1 MLLKTAFRE
10 IKTSLGRY
18 LAILAIIALGV
29 GFFAGLRVTRTA
41 MISTANHYLKDLAM
55 FDDRILSTLGWTEE
69 DVDAF
74 RKLDGV
80 SAAEGARS
88 ADVLCVGEDGSD
100 MVLKA
105 HSLTQQVNRLS
116 LQAGRLPEKADEC
129 VVDAWRYD
137 ESALGSV
144 IRLSDNNSADTMDTF
159 ASREYTVVG
168 VAASPMYVNYERGG
182 TALGNGTVA
191 AFVYLLPEGFAM
203 DYYTEIDVTLTGA
216 DGRIYTAAYDDVV
229 EAMEQPLK
237 DLAAQRAQLRYDS
250 LRSEAQEKLADAQ
263 QQLDDARKQLETGWT
278 EYYDGLAQ
286 YKDGHASYIEGAG
299 QYRDGLAEYDSGRAA
314 YETARKDYENGVS
327 QYNQGQAGYEE
338 GQRQYQAA
346 QAQYQ
351 EALAQYQLL
360 EQQAAALPE
369 DSPELP
375 VLQAKLAAMKEQL
388 DATAAQLSQNQAQL
402 EATAAQ
408 LAQSKAQLD
417 AAGAALD
424 DTERQLT
431 QAREKL
437 EESAR
442 QLAAAKAQLEETG
455 PKLESARQELED
467 GERELSD
474 HEGELDD
481 ARQKLEDLKEP
492 DTYVLGR
499 DTNVGYVCFES
510 DTNIVAGVSRVFPL
524 FFFLLAALVCI
535 TTMTRM
541 VEEQRTQIGVLKAL
555 GYSEGSIMGKY
566 LFYSGSAAGLG
577 CLIGFFGG
585 SILFPYV
592 IWQAYAIMYRMG
604 GICFVFDLR
613 LGLVSLA
620 ASMLCSMGTTYLS
633 CRYELMSV
641 PAQLMRPK
649 APKAGK
655 RILLE
660 RITFVWNRLS
670 FLVKVSIRNVLRYK
684 KRFCMMVIGISG
696 CTALLVTGFGVK
708 DSIANIAGQQFGS
721 VQTYGMSLLMQE
733 NYSQGE
739 WEELEDYLREEGR
752 GYTRASERSMDLDLA
767 DGKTKSVTVV
777 IPEDTARFGDYWDL
791 HTESGEPIPFPK
803 QGEAILTA
811 EFARRQGIKEGDT
824 VSLSDEDGN
833 RLTLR
838 IIGLSENYVYNYLYL
853 TADSWESQNGEAPD
867 CRSVY
872 INTEGVSDE
881 HRLLARLM
889 KLDAVSSVTVNQD
902 TLDRFD
908 SMMSSLDYIVL
919 VIIICAGSLAF
930 IVLYNLTNINITE
943 RIREIATIKVLGF
956 YPMETAAYVFRE
968 NLFLTAIGGSAG
980 LLLGKLLHWFVMEQI
995 NIDMVSFPHTVLPLS
1010 YGYSLLL
1017 TFLFA
1022 FIVNLVMFQK
1032 LDKINMAESLKSI
1045 E

>member
-1 MLLKTAFRE
+1 MGSSMMKTTLRE
-10 IKTSLGRY
+10 IRQSLGRY
-18 LAILAIIALGV
+18 LAIMAIVALGV
-29 GFFAGLRVTRTA
+29 GLFCGLKVTRDVMVKSA
-41 MISTANHYLKDLAM
+41 QQYFEERQLYDISL
-55 FDDRILSTLGWTEE
+55 LSTVGFDT
-69 DVDAF
+69 DVAKQLSRREKVLDAQGAVSTDALL
-74 RKLDGV
+74 LDAQGKESALKVYSLLDQQNLPVLV
-80 SAAEGARS
+80 S
-88 ADVLCVGEDGSD
+88 
-100 MVLKA
+100 
-105 HSLTQQVNRLS
+105 
-116 LQAGRLPEKADEC
+116 GRLPQNAQEC
-129 VVDAWRYD
+129 VVDAQAFGKD
-137 ESALGSV
+137 AVGTMLT
-144 IRLSDNNSADTMDTF
+144 LSENNEEDTEELF
-159 ASREYTVVG
+159 AHKQFHVVG
-168 VAASPMYVNYERGG
+168 TVNSPYYANYERG
-182 TALGNGTVA
+182 TTSLGNGTIRGFMLVLKD
-191 AFVYLLPEGFAM
+191 AFDC
-203 DYYTEIDVTLTGA
+203 DYDTEIFVRLNTEGAAIYSEEYDAQIDEVESWLEDFAQQKADERYQRLKA
-216 DGRIYTAAYDDVV
+216 DGEEELYASR
-229 EAMEQPLK
+229 
-237 DLAAQRAQLRYDS
+237 
-250 LRSEAQEKLADAQ
+250 
-263 QQLDDARKQLETGWT
+263 QQLLSQTQKNQLEL
-278 EYYDGLAQ
+278 E
-286 YKDGHASYIEGAG
+286 AS
-299 QYRDGLAEYDSGRAA
+299 
-314 YETARKDYENGVS
+314 
-327 QYNQGQAGYEE
+327 
-338 GQRQYQAA
+338 RQ
-346 QAQYQ
+346 
-351 EALAQYQLL
+351 
-360 EQQAAALPE
+360 
-369 DSPELP
+369 
-375 VLQAKLAAMKEQL
+375 
-388 DATAAQLSQNQAQL
+388 QLSRA
-402 EATAAQ
+402 EGTIA
-408 LAQSKAQLD
+408 D
-417 AAGAALD
+417 G
-424 DTERQLT
+424 
-431 QAREKL
+431 
-437 EESAR
+437 
-442 QLAAAKAQLEETG
+442 KAQLEIGKSQLISGKAQLQAQRQQILQGLNQARTAKSQTAGNAYLAQANAQAQAQEQQLQASLTQVEDG
-455 PKLESARQELED
+455 LRQVESGLDQLEIAQSELELQ
-467 GERELSD
+467 EQQLQNSQTELEAAQREYDAGLLQYKEGSRQLS
-474 HEGELDD
+474 EGVDEANQQLDEAQDELDE
-481 ARQKLEDLKEP
+481 LEEP
-492 DTYVLGR
+492 DVYLLGR
-499 DTNVGYVCFES
+499 DTNIGYASFDNDS
-510 DTNIVAGVSRVFPL
+510 SIVNGIANVFPI
-524 FFFLLAALVCI
+524 FFFLVAALVCV
-535 TTMTRM
+535 TTMNRM

-767 DGKTKSVTVV
+767 DGKTKPVTVV

-791 HTESGEPIPFPK
+791 YTESGEPIPFPK

>member
-1 MLLKTAFRE
+1 MGSSMMKTTLRE
-10 IKTSLGRY
+10 IRQSLGRY
-18 LAILAIIALGV
+18 LAIMAIVALGV
-29 GFFAGLRVTRTA
+29 GLFCGLKVTRDVMVKSA
-41 MISTANHYLKDLAM
+41 QQYFEERQLYDISL
-55 FDDRILSTLGWTEE
+55 LSTVGFDT
-69 DVDAF
+69 DVAKQLSRREKVLDAQGAVSTDALL
-74 RKLDGV
+74 LDAQGKESALKVYSLLDQQNLPVLV
-80 SAAEGARS
+80 S
-88 ADVLCVGEDGSD
+88 
-100 MVLKA
+100 
-105 HSLTQQVNRLS
+105 
-116 LQAGRLPEKADEC
+116 GRLPQNAQEC
-129 VVDAWRYD
+129 VVDAQAFGKD
-137 ESALGSV
+137 AVGTMLT
-144 IRLSDNNSADTMDTF
+144 LSENNEEDTEELF
-159 ASREYTVVG
+159 AHKQFHVVG
-168 VAASPMYVNYERGG
+168 TVNSPYYANYERG
-182 TALGNGTVA
+182 TTSLGNGTIRGFMLVLKDAFDCDYDAEIFVRLNTEGA
-191 AFVYLLPEGFAM
+191 AIYSEEYDAQIDEVESWLEDFAQQKA
-203 DYYTEIDVTLTGA
+203 DERYQRLKA
-216 DGRIYTAAYDDVV
+216 DGEEELYASR
-229 EAMEQPLK
+229 
-237 DLAAQRAQLRYDS
+237 
-250 LRSEAQEKLADAQ
+250 
-263 QQLDDARKQLETGWT
+263 QQLLSQTQKNQLEL
-278 EYYDGLAQ
+278 E
-286 YKDGHASYIEGAG
+286 AS
-299 QYRDGLAEYDSGRAA
+299 
-314 YETARKDYENGVS
+314 
-327 QYNQGQAGYEE
+327 
-338 GQRQYQAA
+338 RQ
-346 QAQYQ
+346 
-351 EALAQYQLL
+351 
-360 EQQAAALPE
+360 
-369 DSPELP
+369 
-375 VLQAKLAAMKEQL
+375 
-388 DATAAQLSQNQAQL
+388 QLSRA
-402 EATAAQ
+402 EGTIA
-408 LAQSKAQLD
+408 D
-417 AAGAALD
+417 G
-424 DTERQLT
+424 
-431 QAREKL
+431 
-437 EESAR
+437 
-442 QLAAAKAQLEETG
+442 KAQLEIGKSQLISGKAQLQAQRQQILQGLNQARTAKSQTAGNAYLAQANAQAQAQEQQLQASLTQVEDG
-455 PKLESARQELED
+455 LRQVESGLDQLELAQSELELQ
-467 GERELSD
+467 EQQLQNSQTELEAAQREYDAGLLQYKEGSRQLS
-474 HEGELDD
+474 EGVDEANQQLDEAQDELDE
-481 ARQKLEDLKEP
+481 LEEP
-492 DTYVLGR
+492 DVYLLGR
-499 DTNVGYVCFES
+499 DTNIGYASFDNDS
-510 DTNIVAGVSRVFPL
+510 SIVNGIANVFPI
-524 FFFLLAALVCI
+524 FFFLVAALVCV
-535 TTMTRM
+535 TTMNRM

-660 RITFVWNRLS
+660 RLTFVWNRLS

-684 KRFCMMVIGISG
+684 KRFCMMVVGISG

-767 DGKTKSVTVV
+767 DGKTKPVTVV
-777 IPEDTARFGDYWDL
+777 IPEDTTRFGNYWDL

-872 INTEGVSDE
+872 INTEGVADE

-968 NLFLTAIGGSAG
+968 NLFLTAIGGSVG
-980 LLLGKLLHWFVMEQI
+980 LVLGKLLHWFVMEQI
-995 NIDMVSFPHTVLPLS
+995 NIDMVSFPHTVMPLS

>member
-1 MLLKTAFRE
+1 MSQTQKNQLELEASRQQLLSQTQKNQLELEASRQQ
-10 IKTSLGRY
+10 
-18 LAILAIIALGV
+18 
-29 GFFAGLRVTRTA
+29 
-41 MISTANHYLKDLAM
+41 
-55 FDDRILSTLGWTEE
+55 LS
-69 DVDAF
+69 
-74 RKLDGV
+74 R
-80 SAAEGARS
+80 AEG
-88 ADVLCVGEDGSD
+88 
-100 MVLKA
+100 
-105 HSLTQQVNRLS
+105 T
-116 LQAGRLPEKADEC
+116 
-129 VVDAWRYD
+129 
-137 ESALGSV
+137 
-144 IRLSDNNSADTMDTF
+144 I
-159 ASREYTVVG
+159 
-168 VAASPMYVNYERGG
+168 
-182 TALGNGTVA
+182 
-191 AFVYLLPEGFAM
+191 
-203 DYYTEIDVTLTGA
+203 A
-216 DGRIYTAAYDDVV
+216 DG
-229 EAMEQPLK
+229 
-237 DLAAQRAQLRYDS
+237 
-250 LRSEAQEKLADAQ
+250 
-263 QQLDDARKQLETGWT
+263 
-278 EYYDGLAQ
+278 
-286 YKDGHASYIEGAG
+286 
-299 QYRDGLAEYDSGRAA
+299 
-314 YETARKDYENGVS
+314 
-327 QYNQGQAGYEE
+327 
-338 GQRQYQAA
+338 
-346 QAQYQ
+346 
-351 EALAQYQLL
+351 
-360 EQQAAALPE
+360 
-369 DSPELP
+369 
-375 VLQAKLAAMKEQL
+375 
-388 DATAAQLSQNQAQL
+388 
-402 EATAAQ
+402 
-408 LAQSKAQLD
+408 
-417 AAGAALD
+417 
-424 DTERQLT
+424 
-431 QAREKL
+431 
-437 EESAR
+437 
-442 QLAAAKAQLEETG
+442 KAQLEIGKSQLISGKAQLQAQRQQLLQQQAQLQAQRQQILQGLNQARTAKSQTAGNAYLAQANAQAQAQEQQLQASLTQVEDG
-455 PKLESARQELED
+455 LRQVESGLDQLELAQSELELQ
-467 GERELSD
+467 EQQLQNSQTELEAAQREYDAGLLQYKEGSRQLS
-474 HEGELDD
+474 EGVDEANQQLDEAQDELDE
-481 ARQKLEDLKEP
+481 LEEP
-492 DTYVLGR
+492 DVYLLGR
-499 DTNVGYVCFES
+499 DTNIGYASFDNDS
-510 DTNIVAGVSRVFPL
+510 SIVNGIANVFPI
-524 FFFLLAALVCI
+524 FFFLVAALVCV
-535 TTMTRM
+535 TTMNRM

-592 IWQAYAIMYRMG
+592 IWQAYAIMYRVG

-660 RITFVWNRLS
+660 RLTFVWNRLS

-684 KRFCMMVIGISG
+684 KRFCMMVVGISG

-767 DGKTKSVTVV
+767 DGKTKPVTVV
-777 IPEDTARFGDYWDL
+777 IPEDTTRFGNYWDL

-803 QGEAILTA
+803 QGEAILTV

-872 INTEGVSDE
+872 INTEGVADE

-968 NLFLTAIGGSAG
+968 NLFLTAIGGSVG
-980 LLLGKLLHWFVMEQI
+980 LVLGKLLHWFVMEQI
-995 NIDMVSFPHTVLPLS
+995 NIDMVSFPHTVMPLS

>member
-1 MLLKTAFRE
+1 MGSSMMKTTLRE
-10 IKTSLGRY
+10 IRQSLGRY
-18 LAILAIIALGV
+18 LAIMAIVALGV
-29 GFFAGLRVTRTA
+29 GLFCGLKVTRDVMVKSA
-41 MISTANHYLKDLAM
+41 QQYFEERQLYDISL
-55 FDDRILSTLGWTEE
+55 LSTVGFDT
-69 DVDAF
+69 DAA
-74 RKLDGV
+74 RQLSRREKVLDAQGAV
-80 SAAEGARS
+80 STDALLLDAQGKES
-88 ADVLCVGEDGSD
+88 ALKVYSLLDQQNLPVLVS
-100 MVLKA
+100 
-105 HSLTQQVNRLS
+105 
-116 LQAGRLPEKADEC
+116 GRLPQNAQEC
-129 VVDAWRYD
+129 VVDAQAFGKD
-137 ESALGSV
+137 AVGTMLT
-144 IRLSDNNSADTMDTF
+144 LSENNEEDTEELF
-159 ASREYTVVG
+159 AHKQFHVVG
-168 VAASPMYVNYERGG
+168 TVNSPYYANYERG
-182 TALGNGTVA
+182 TTSLGNGTIRGFMLVLKD
-191 AFVYLLPEGFAM
+191 AFDC
-203 DYYTEIDVTLTGA
+203 DYDTEIFVRLNTEGAAIYSEEYDAQIDEVESWLEDFAQQKADERYQRLKA
-216 DGRIYTAAYDDVV
+216 DGEELYASR
-229 EAMEQPLK
+229 
-237 DLAAQRAQLRYDS
+237 
-250 LRSEAQEKLADAQ
+250 
-263 QQLDDARKQLETGWT
+263 QQLLSQTQKNQLEL
-278 EYYDGLAQ
+278 E
-286 YKDGHASYIEGAG
+286 AS
-299 QYRDGLAEYDSGRAA
+299 
-314 YETARKDYENGVS
+314 
-327 QYNQGQAGYEE
+327 
-338 GQRQYQAA
+338 RQ
-346 QAQYQ
+346 
-351 EALAQYQLL
+351 
-360 EQQAAALPE
+360 
-369 DSPELP
+369 
-375 VLQAKLAAMKEQL
+375 
-388 DATAAQLSQNQAQL
+388 QLSRAEGTIADGKAQL
-402 EATAAQ
+402 EAGRSQ
-408 LAQSKAQLD
+408 LISGKAQLQ
-417 AAGAALD
+417 AQQQQLLQQQAQLQAQR
-424 DTERQLT
+424 RQLLQGLN
-431 QAREKL
+431 QARTAKSQTAGNAYLAQANAQAQAQEQQLQASLTQVEDGLRQVESGLDQLEIAQSELELQEQQLQNSQTELEAAQREYDAGLLQYKEGSRRLSEGVDEANQQLDEAQDELDEL
-437 EESAR
+437 EE
-442 QLAAAKAQLEETG
+442 
-455 PKLESARQELED
+455 
-467 GERELSD
+467 
-474 HEGELDD
+474 
-481 ARQKLEDLKEP
+481 P
-492 DTYVLGR
+492 DVYLLGR
-499 DTNVGYVCFES
+499 DTNIGYASFDNDS
-510 DTNIVAGVSRVFPL
+510 SIVNGIANVFPI
-524 FFFLLAALVCI
+524 FFFLVAALVCV
-535 TTMTRM
+535 TTMNRM

-620 ASMLCSMGTTYLS
+620 ASMLCSMGPTYLS

-767 DGKTKSVTVV
+767 DGKTKPVTVV
-777 IPEDTARFGDYWDL
+777 IPEDTTRFGNYWDL

-853 TADSWESQNGEAPD
+853 TADSWKSQNGEAPD

-872 INTEGVSDE
+872 INTEGVADE

-968 NLFLTAIGGSAG
+968 NLFLTAIGGSVG
-980 LLLGKLLHWFVMEQI
+980 LLMGKLLHWFVMEQI

>member
-1 MLLKTAFRE
+1 MGSSMMKTTLRE
-10 IKTSLGRY
+10 IRQSLGRY
-18 LAILAIIALGV
+18 LAIMAIVALGV
-29 GFFAGLRVTRTA
+29 GLFCGLKVTRDVMVKSA
-41 MISTANHYLKDLAM
+41 QQYFEERQLYDISL
-55 FDDRILSTLGWTEE
+55 LSTVGFDT
-69 DVDAF
+69 DVAKQLSRREKVLDAQGAVSTDALL
-74 RKLDGV
+74 LDAQGNESALKVYSLLDQQNLPVLV
-80 SAAEGARS
+80 S
-88 ADVLCVGEDGSD
+88 
-100 MVLKA
+100 
-105 HSLTQQVNRLS
+105 
-116 LQAGRLPEKADEC
+116 GRMPQNVQEC
-129 VVDAWRYD
+129 VVDAQAFGKD
-137 ESALGSV
+137 AVGTMLT
-144 IRLSDNNSADTMDTF
+144 LSENNEEDTEELF
-159 ASREYTVVG
+159 AHKQFHVVG
-168 VAASPMYVNYERGG
+168 TVNSPYYANYERG
-182 TALGNGTVA
+182 TTSLGNGTIRGFMLVPKD
-191 AFVYLLPEGFAM
+191 AFDC
-203 DYYTEIDVTLTGA
+203 DYDTEIFVRLNTGGAAIYSEEYDAQIDEVESWLEDFAQQKADERYQRLKA
-216 DGRIYTAAYDDVV
+216 DGEEELYASR
-229 EAMEQPLK
+229 
-237 DLAAQRAQLRYDS
+237 
-250 LRSEAQEKLADAQ
+250 
-263 QQLDDARKQLETGWT
+263 QQLLSQTQKNQLEL
-278 EYYDGLAQ
+278 E
-286 YKDGHASYIEGAG
+286 AS
-299 QYRDGLAEYDSGRAA
+299 
-314 YETARKDYENGVS
+314 
-327 QYNQGQAGYEE
+327 
-338 GQRQYQAA
+338 RQ
-346 QAQYQ
+346 
-351 EALAQYQLL
+351 
-360 EQQAAALPE
+360 
-369 DSPELP
+369 
-375 VLQAKLAAMKEQL
+375 
-388 DATAAQLSQNQAQL
+388 QLSRA
-402 EATAAQ
+402 EGTIA
-408 LAQSKAQLD
+408 D
-417 AAGAALD
+417 G
-424 DTERQLT
+424 
-431 QAREKL
+431 
-437 EESAR
+437 
-442 QLAAAKAQLEETG
+442 KAQLEIG
-455 PKLESARQELED
+455 KSQLISGKAQLQAQRQQLLQQQAQLQAQRQQILQGLNQARTAKSQTAGNAYLAQANAQAQAQEQQLQNSQTELEAAQ
-467 GERELSD
+467 REYDAGLLQYKEGSRQLS
-474 HEGELDD
+474 EGVDEANQQLDEAQDELDE
-481 ARQKLEDLKEP
+481 LEEP
-492 DTYVLGR
+492 DVYLLGR
-499 DTNVGYVCFES
+499 DTNIGYASFDNDS
-510 DTNIVAGVSRVFPL
+510 SIVNGIANVFPI
-524 FFFLLAALVCI
+524 FFFLVAALVCV
-535 TTMTRM
+535 TTMNRM

-767 DGKTKSVTVV
+767 DGKTKPVTVV
-777 IPEDTARFGDYWDL
+777 IPEDTTRFGNYWDL

-853 TADSWESQNGEAPD
+853 TADSWKSQNGEAPD

-872 INTEGVSDE
+872 INTEGVADE

-968 NLFLTAIGGSAG
+968 NLFLTAIGGSVG
-980 LLLGKLLHWFVMEQI
+980 LLMGKLLHWFVMEQI

>member
-1 MLLKTAFRE
+1 MGSSMMKTTLRE
-10 IKTSLGRY
+10 IRQSLGRY
-18 LAILAIIALGV
+18 LAIMAIVALGV
-29 GFFAGLRVTRTA
+29 GLFCGLKVTRDVMVKSA
-41 MISTANHYLKDLAM
+41 QQYFEERQLYDISL
-55 FDDRILSTLGWTEE
+55 LSTVGFDT
-69 DVDAF
+69 DVAKQLSRREKVLDAQGAVSTDALL
-74 RKLDGV
+74 LDAQGKESALKVYSLLDQQNLPVLV
-80 SAAEGARS
+80 S
-88 ADVLCVGEDGSD
+88 
-100 MVLKA
+100 
-105 HSLTQQVNRLS
+105 
-116 LQAGRLPEKADEC
+116 GRLPQNAQEC
-129 VVDAWRYD
+129 VVDAQAFGKD
-137 ESALGSV
+137 AVGTMLT
-144 IRLSDNNSADTMDTF
+144 LSENNEEDTEELF
-159 ASREYTVVG
+159 AHKQFHVVG
-168 VAASPMYVNYERGG
+168 TVNSPYYANYERG
-182 TALGNGTVA
+182 TTSLGNGTIRGFMLVLKD
-191 AFVYLLPEGFAM
+191 AFDC
-203 DYYTEIDVTLTGA
+203 DYDTEIFVRLNTEGAAIYSEEYDAQIDEVESWLEDFAQQKADERYQRLKA
-216 DGRIYTAAYDDVV
+216 DGEEELYTS
-229 EAMEQPLK
+229 
-237 DLAAQRAQLRYDS
+237 R
-250 LRSEAQEKLADAQ
+250 
-263 QQLDDARKQLETGWT
+263 QQLLSQTQKNQLEL
-278 EYYDGLAQ
+278 E
-286 YKDGHASYIEGAG
+286 AS
-299 QYRDGLAEYDSGRAA
+299 
-314 YETARKDYENGVS
+314 
-327 QYNQGQAGYEE
+327 
-338 GQRQYQAA
+338 RQ
-346 QAQYQ
+346 
-351 EALAQYQLL
+351 
-360 EQQAAALPE
+360 
-369 DSPELP
+369 
-375 VLQAKLAAMKEQL
+375 
-388 DATAAQLSQNQAQL
+388 QLSRA
-402 EATAAQ
+402 EGTIA
-408 LAQSKAQLD
+408 D
-417 AAGAALD
+417 G
-424 DTERQLT
+424 
-431 QAREKL
+431 
-437 EESAR
+437 
-442 QLAAAKAQLEETG
+442 KAQLEIGKSQLISGKAQLQAQRQQLLQQQAQLQAQRQQILQGLNQARTAKSQTAGNAYLAHAQAQAQEQQLQASLTQVEDG
-455 PKLESARQELED
+455 LRQVESGLDQLELAQSELELQ
-467 GERELSD
+467 EQQLQNSQTELEAAQREYDAGLLQYKEGSRQLS
-474 HEGELDD
+474 EGVDEANQQLDEAQDELDE
-481 ARQKLEDLKEP
+481 LEEP
-492 DTYVLGR
+492 DVYLLGR
-499 DTNVGYVCFES
+499 DTNIGYASFDNDS
-510 DTNIVAGVSRVFPL
+510 SIVNGIANVFPI
-524 FFFLLAALVCI
+524 FFFLVAALVCV
-535 TTMTRM
+535 TTMNRM

-708 DSIANIAGQQFGS
+708 DSITNIAGQQFGS

-739 WEELEDYLREEGR
+739 WEELEDYLREESR

-767 DGKTKSVTVV
+767 DGKTKPVTVV

>member
-1 MLLKTAFRE
+1 MGSSMMKTTLRE
-10 IKTSLGRY
+10 IRQSLGRY
-18 LAILAIIALGV
+18 LAIMAIVALGV
-29 GFFAGLRVTRTA
+29 GLFCGLKVTRDVMVKSA
-41 MISTANHYLKDLAM
+41 QQYFEERQLYDISL
-55 FDDRILSTLGWTEE
+55 LSTVGFDT
-69 DVDAF
+69 DVAKQLSRREKVLDAQGAVSTDALL
-74 RKLDGV
+74 LDAQGKESALKVYSLLDQQNLPVLV
-80 SAAEGARS
+80 S
-88 ADVLCVGEDGSD
+88 
-100 MVLKA
+100 
-105 HSLTQQVNRLS
+105 
-116 LQAGRLPEKADEC
+116 GRLPQNAQEC
-129 VVDAWRYD
+129 VVDAQAFGKD
-137 ESALGSV
+137 AVGTMLT
-144 IRLSDNNSADTMDTF
+144 LSENNEEDTEELF
-159 ASREYTVVG
+159 AHKQFHVVG
-168 VAASPMYVNYERGG
+168 TVNSPYYANYERG
-182 TALGNGTVA
+182 TTSLGNGTIRGFMLVLKD
-191 AFVYLLPEGFAM
+191 AFDC
-203 DYYTEIDVTLTGA
+203 DYDTEIFVRLNTEGAAIYSEEYDAQIDEVESWLEDFAQQKADERYQRLKA
-216 DGRIYTAAYDDVV
+216 DGEEELYASR
-229 EAMEQPLK
+229 
-237 DLAAQRAQLRYDS
+237 
-250 LRSEAQEKLADAQ
+250 
-263 QQLDDARKQLETGWT
+263 QQLLSQTQKNQLEL
-278 EYYDGLAQ
+278 E
-286 YKDGHASYIEGAG
+286 AS
-299 QYRDGLAEYDSGRAA
+299 
-314 YETARKDYENGVS
+314 
-327 QYNQGQAGYEE
+327 
-338 GQRQYQAA
+338 RQ
-346 QAQYQ
+346 
-351 EALAQYQLL
+351 
-360 EQQAAALPE
+360 
-369 DSPELP
+369 
-375 VLQAKLAAMKEQL
+375 
-388 DATAAQLSQNQAQL
+388 QLSRA
-402 EATAAQ
+402 EGTIA
-408 LAQSKAQLD
+408 D
-417 AAGAALD
+417 G
-424 DTERQLT
+424 
-431 QAREKL
+431 
-437 EESAR
+437 
-442 QLAAAKAQLEETG
+442 KAQLEIGKSQLISGKAQLQAQRQQILQGLNQARTAKSQTAGNAYLAQANAQAQAQEQQLQASLTQVEDG
-455 PKLESARQELED
+455 LRQVESGLDQLELAQSELELQ
-467 GERELSD
+467 EQQLQNSQTELEAAQREYDAGLLQYKEGSRQLS
-474 HEGELDD
+474 EGVDEANQQLDEAQDELDE
-481 ARQKLEDLKEP
+481 LEEP
-492 DTYVLGR
+492 DVYLLGR
-499 DTNVGYVCFES
+499 DTNIGYASFDNDS
-510 DTNIVAGVSRVFPL
+510 SIVNGIANVFPI
-524 FFFLLAALVCI
+524 FFFLVAALVCV
-535 TTMTRM
+535 TTMNRM

>member
-1 MLLKTAFRE
+1 MGSSMMKTTLRE
-10 IKTSLGRY
+10 IRQSLGRY
-18 LAILAIIALGV
+18 LAIMAIVALGV
-29 GFFAGLRVTRTA
+29 GLFCGLKVTRDVMVKSA
-41 MISTANHYLKDLAM
+41 QQYFEERQLYDISL
-55 FDDRILSTLGWTEE
+55 LSTVGFDT
-69 DVDAF
+69 DVAKQLSRREKVLDAQGAVSTDALL
-74 RKLDGV
+74 LDAQGKESALKVYSLLDQQNLPVLV
-80 SAAEGARS
+80 S
-88 ADVLCVGEDGSD
+88 
-100 MVLKA
+100 
-105 HSLTQQVNRLS
+105 
-116 LQAGRLPEKADEC
+116 GRLPQNAQEC
-129 VVDAWRYD
+129 VVDAQAFGKD
-137 ESALGSV
+137 AVGTMLT
-144 IRLSDNNSADTMDTF
+144 LSENNEEDTEELF
-159 ASREYTVVG
+159 AHKQFHVVG
-168 VAASPMYVNYERGG
+168 TVNSPYYANYERG
-182 TALGNGTVA
+182 TTSLGNGTIRGFMLVLKD
-191 AFVYLLPEGFAM
+191 AFDC
-203 DYYTEIDVTLTGA
+203 DYDTEIFVRLNTEGAAIYSEEYDAQIDEVESWLEDFAQQKADERYQRLKA
-216 DGRIYTAAYDDVV
+216 DGEEELYTS
-229 EAMEQPLK
+229 
-237 DLAAQRAQLRYDS
+237 R
-250 LRSEAQEKLADAQ
+250 
-263 QQLDDARKQLETGWT
+263 QQLLSQTQKNQLEL
-278 EYYDGLAQ
+278 E
-286 YKDGHASYIEGAG
+286 AS
-299 QYRDGLAEYDSGRAA
+299 
-314 YETARKDYENGVS
+314 
-327 QYNQGQAGYEE
+327 
-338 GQRQYQAA
+338 RQ
-346 QAQYQ
+346 
-351 EALAQYQLL
+351 
-360 EQQAAALPE
+360 
-369 DSPELP
+369 
-375 VLQAKLAAMKEQL
+375 
-388 DATAAQLSQNQAQL
+388 QLSRA
-402 EATAAQ
+402 EGTIA
-408 LAQSKAQLD
+408 D
-417 AAGAALD
+417 G
-424 DTERQLT
+424 
-431 QAREKL
+431 
-437 EESAR
+437 
-442 QLAAAKAQLEETG
+442 KAQLEIGKSQLISGKAQLQAQRQQILQGLNQARTAKSQTAGNAYLAQANAQAQAQEQQLQASLTQVEDG
-455 PKLESARQELED
+455 LRQVESGLDQLELAQSELELQ
-467 GERELSD
+467 EQQLQNSQTELEAAQREYDAGLLQYKEGSRRLS
-474 HEGELDD
+474 EGVDEANQQLDEAQDELDE
-481 ARQKLEDLKEP
+481 LEEP
-492 DTYVLGR
+492 DVYLLGR
-499 DTNVGYVCFES
+499 DTNIGYASFDNDS
-510 DTNIVAGVSRVFPL
+510 SIVNGIANVFPI
-524 FFFLLAALVCI
+524 FFFLVAALVCV
-535 TTMTRM
+535 TTMNRM

-767 DGKTKSVTVV
+767 DGKTKPVTVV

>member
-1 MLLKTAFRE
+1 MGSSMMKTTLRE
-10 IKTSLGRY
+10 IRQSLGRY
-18 LAILAIIALGV
+18 LAIMAIVALGV
-29 GFFAGLRVTRTA
+29 GLFCGLKVTRDVMVKSA
-41 MISTANHYLKDLAM
+41 QQYFEERQLYDISL
-55 FDDRILSTLGWTEE
+55 LSTVGFDT
-69 DVDAF
+69 DVAKQLSRREKVLDAQGAVSTDALL
-74 RKLDGV
+74 LDAQGKESALKVYSLLDQQNLPVLV
-80 SAAEGARS
+80 S
-88 ADVLCVGEDGSD
+88 
-100 MVLKA
+100 
-105 HSLTQQVNRLS
+105 
-116 LQAGRLPEKADEC
+116 GRLPQNAQEC
-129 VVDAWRYD
+129 VVDAQAFGKD
-137 ESALGSV
+137 AVGTMLT
-144 IRLSDNNSADTMDTF
+144 LSENNEEDTEELF
-159 ASREYTVVG
+159 AHKQFHVVG
-168 VAASPMYVNYERGG
+168 TVNSPYYANYERG
-182 TALGNGTVA
+182 TTSLGNGTIRGFMLVLKD
-191 AFVYLLPEGFAM
+191 AFDC
-203 DYYTEIDVTLTGA
+203 DYDTEIFVRLNTEGAAIYSEEYDAQIDEVESWLEDFAQQKADERYQRLKA
-216 DGRIYTAAYDDVV
+216 DGEEELYASR
-229 EAMEQPLK
+229 
-237 DLAAQRAQLRYDS
+237 
-250 LRSEAQEKLADAQ
+250 
-263 QQLDDARKQLETGWT
+263 QQLLSQTQKNQLEL
-278 EYYDGLAQ
+278 E
-286 YKDGHASYIEGAG
+286 AS
-299 QYRDGLAEYDSGRAA
+299 
-314 YETARKDYENGVS
+314 
-327 QYNQGQAGYEE
+327 
-338 GQRQYQAA
+338 RQ
-346 QAQYQ
+346 
-351 EALAQYQLL
+351 
-360 EQQAAALPE
+360 
-369 DSPELP
+369 
-375 VLQAKLAAMKEQL
+375 
-388 DATAAQLSQNQAQL
+388 QLSRA
-402 EATAAQ
+402 EGTIA
-408 LAQSKAQLD
+408 D
-417 AAGAALD
+417 G
-424 DTERQLT
+424 
-431 QAREKL
+431 
-437 EESAR
+437 
-442 QLAAAKAQLEETG
+442 KAQLEIGKSQLISGKAQLQAQRQQLLQQQAQLQAQRQQILQGLNQARTAKSQTAGNAYLAQANAQAQAQEQQLQASLTQVEDG
-455 PKLESARQELED
+455 LRQVESGLDQLELAQSELELQ
-467 GERELSD
+467 EQQLQNSQTELEAAQREYDAGMWQYQEGSRQLS
-474 HEGELDD
+474 EGVDEANQQLDEAQDELDE
-481 ARQKLEDLKEP
+481 LEEP
-492 DTYVLGR
+492 DVYLLGR
-499 DTNVGYVCFES
+499 DTNIGYASFDNDS
-510 DTNIVAGVSRVFPL
+510 SIVNGIANVFPI
-524 FFFLLAALVCI
+524 FFFLVAALV
-535 TTMTRM
+535 TTMNRM

-660 RITFVWNRLS
+660 RITFVWNCLS

-684 KRFCMMVIGISG
+684 KRFCMMVVGISG

-739 WEELEDYLREEGR
+739 WEELADYLREEGR

-767 DGKTKSVTVV
+767 DGKTKPVTVV

-980 LLLGKLLHWFVMEQI
+980 LVLGKLLHWFVMEQI

>member
-1 MLLKTAFRE
+1 MGSSMMKTTLRE
-10 IKTSLGRY
+10 IRQSLGRY
-18 LAILAIIALGV
+18 LAIMAIVALGV
-29 GFFAGLRVTRTA
+29 GLFCGLKVTRDVMVKSA
-41 MISTANHYLKDLAM
+41 QQYFEERQLYDISL
-55 FDDRILSTLGWTEE
+55 LSTVGFDT
-69 DVDAF
+69 DVAKQLSRREKVLDAQGAVSTDALL
-74 RKLDGV
+74 LDAQGKESALKVYSLLDQQNLPVLV
-80 SAAEGARS
+80 S
-88 ADVLCVGEDGSD
+88 
-100 MVLKA
+100 
-105 HSLTQQVNRLS
+105 
-116 LQAGRLPEKADEC
+116 GRMPQNAQEC
-129 VVDAWRYD
+129 VVDAQAFGKD
-137 ESALGSV
+137 AVGTMLT
-144 IRLSDNNSADTMDTF
+144 LSENNEEDTEELF
-159 ASREYTVVG
+159 AHKQFHVVG
-168 VAASPMYVNYERGG
+168 TVNSPYYANYERG
-182 TALGNGTVA
+182 TTSLGNGTIRGFMLVLKD
-191 AFVYLLPEGFAM
+191 AFDC
-203 DYYTEIDVTLTGA
+203 DYDTEIFVRLNTEGAAIYSEEYDAQIDEVESWLEDFAQQKA
-216 DGRIYTAAYDDVV
+216 DGEEELYASRQQILSQTQKNQLEL
-229 EAMEQPLK
+229 EAS
-237 DLAAQRAQLRYDS
+237 R
-250 LRSEAQEKLADAQ
+250 
-263 QQLDDARKQLETGWT
+263 QQLSRAEGTIA
-278 EYYDGLAQ
+278 DG
-286 YKDGHASYIEGAG
+286 
-299 QYRDGLAEYDSGRAA
+299 
-314 YETARKDYENGVS
+314 
-327 QYNQGQAGYEE
+327 
-338 GQRQYQAA
+338 
-346 QAQYQ
+346 
-351 EALAQYQLL
+351 
-360 EQQAAALPE
+360 
-369 DSPELP
+369 
-375 VLQAKLAAMKEQL
+375 
-388 DATAAQLSQNQAQL
+388 
-402 EATAAQ
+402 
-408 LAQSKAQLD
+408 
-417 AAGAALD
+417 
-424 DTERQLT
+424 
-431 QAREKL
+431 
-437 EESAR
+437 
-442 QLAAAKAQLEETG
+442 KAQLEIGKSQLISGKAQLQAQRQQLLQQQAQLQAQRQQILQGLNQARTAKSQTAGNAYLAQANAQAQAQEQQLQASLTQVEDG
-455 PKLESARQELED
+455 LRQVESGLDQLEIAQSELELQ
-467 GERELSD
+467 EQQLQNSQTELEAAQREYDAGLLQYKEGSCQLS
-474 HEGELDD
+474 EGVDEANQQLDEAQDELDE
-481 ARQKLEDLKEP
+481 LEEP
-492 DTYVLGR
+492 DVYLLGR
-499 DTNVGYVCFES
+499 DTNIGYASFDNDS
-510 DTNIVAGVSRVFPL
+510 SIVNGIANVFPI
-524 FFFLLAALVCI
+524 FFFLVAALVCV
-535 TTMTRM
+535 TTMNRM

-872 INTEGVSDE
+872 INTEGVADE

>member
-1 MLLKTAFRE
+1 MGSSMMKTTLRE
-10 IKTSLGRY
+10 IRQSLGRY
-18 LAILAIIALGV
+18 LAIMAIVALGV
-29 GFFAGLRVTRTA
+29 GLFCGLKVTRDVMVKSA
-41 MISTANHYLKDLAM
+41 QQYFEERQLYDISL
-55 FDDRILSTLGWTEE
+55 LSTVGFDT
-69 DVDAF
+69 DVAKQLSRREKVLDAQGAVSTDALL
-74 RKLDGV
+74 LDAQGKESALKVYSLLDQQNLPVLV
-80 SAAEGARS
+80 S
-88 ADVLCVGEDGSD
+88 
-100 MVLKA
+100 
-105 HSLTQQVNRLS
+105 
-116 LQAGRLPEKADEC
+116 GRLPQNAQEC
-129 VVDAWRYD
+129 VVDAQAFGKD
-137 ESALGSV
+137 AVGTMLT
-144 IRLSDNNSADTMDTF
+144 LSENNEEDTEELF
-159 ASREYTVVG
+159 AHKQFHVVG
-168 VAASPMYVNYERGG
+168 TVNSPYYANYERG
-182 TALGNGTVA
+182 TTSLGNGTIRGFMLVLKD
-191 AFVYLLPEGFAM
+191 AFDC
-203 DYYTEIDVTLTGA
+203 DYDTEIFVRLNTEGAAIYSEEYDAQIDEVESWLEDFAQQKADERYQRLKA
-216 DGRIYTAAYDDVV
+216 DGEEELYASR
-229 EAMEQPLK
+229 
-237 DLAAQRAQLRYDS
+237 
-250 LRSEAQEKLADAQ
+250 
-263 QQLDDARKQLETGWT
+263 QQLLSQTQKNQLEL
-278 EYYDGLAQ
+278 E
-286 YKDGHASYIEGAG
+286 AS
-299 QYRDGLAEYDSGRAA
+299 
-314 YETARKDYENGVS
+314 
-327 QYNQGQAGYEE
+327 
-338 GQRQYQAA
+338 RQ
-346 QAQYQ
+346 
-351 EALAQYQLL
+351 
-360 EQQAAALPE
+360 
-369 DSPELP
+369 
-375 VLQAKLAAMKEQL
+375 
-388 DATAAQLSQNQAQL
+388 QLSRA
-402 EATAAQ
+402 EGTIA
-408 LAQSKAQLD
+408 D
-417 AAGAALD
+417 G
-424 DTERQLT
+424 
-431 QAREKL
+431 
-437 EESAR
+437 
-442 QLAAAKAQLEETG
+442 KAQLEIGKSQLISGKAQLQAQRQQILQGLNQARTAKSQTAGNAYLAQANAQAQAQEQQLQASLTQVEDG
-455 PKLESARQELED
+455 LRQVESGLDQLELAQSELELQ
-467 GERELSD
+467 EQQLQNSQTELEAAQREYDAGLLQYKEGSRQLS
-474 HEGELDD
+474 EGVDEANQQLDEAQDELDE
-481 ARQKLEDLKEP
+481 LEEP
-492 DTYVLGR
+492 DVYLLGR
-499 DTNVGYVCFES
+499 DTNIGYASFDNDS
-510 DTNIVAGVSRVFPL
+510 SIVNGIANVFPI
-524 FFFLLAALVCI
+524 FFFLVAALVCV
-535 TTMTRM
+535 TTMNRM

-660 RITFVWNRLS
+660 RLTFVWNRLS

-684 KRFCMMVIGISG
+684 KRFCMMVVGISG

-767 DGKTKSVTVV
+767 DGKTKPVTVV
-777 IPEDTARFGDYWDL
+777 IPEDTTRFGNYWDL

-872 INTEGVSDE
+872 INTEGVADE

-968 NLFLTAIGGSAG
+968 NLFLTAIGGSVG
-980 LLLGKLLHWFVMEQI
+980 LVLGKLLHWFVMEQI
-995 NIDMVSFPHTVLPLS
+995 NIDMVSFPHTVMPLS

-1022 FIVNLVMFQK
+1022 FIVNLVIFQK

>member
-1 MLLKTAFRE
+1 MGSSMMKTTLRE
-10 IKTSLGRY
+10 IRQSLGRY
-18 LAILAIIALGV
+18 LAIMAIVALGV
-29 GFFAGLRVTRTA
+29 GLFCGLKVTRDVMVKSA
-41 MISTANHYLKDLAM
+41 QQYFEERQLYDISL
-55 FDDRILSTLGWTEE
+55 LSTVGFDT
-69 DVDAF
+69 DVAKQLSRREKVLDAQGAVSTDALL
-74 RKLDGV
+74 LDAQGKESALKVYSLLDQQNLPVLV
-80 SAAEGARS
+80 S
-88 ADVLCVGEDGSD
+88 
-100 MVLKA
+100 
-105 HSLTQQVNRLS
+105 
-116 LQAGRLPEKADEC
+116 GRLPQNAQEC
-129 VVDAWRYD
+129 VVDAQAFGKD
-137 ESALGSV
+137 AVGTMLT
-144 IRLSDNNSADTMDTF
+144 LSENNEEDTEELF
-159 ASREYTVVG
+159 AHKQFHVVG
-168 VAASPMYVNYERGG
+168 TVNSPYYANYERG
-182 TALGNGTVA
+182 TTSLGNGTIRGFMLVLKD
-191 AFVYLLPEGFAM
+191 AFDC
-203 DYYTEIDVTLTGA
+203 DYDTEIFVRLNTEGAAIYSEEYDAQIDEVESWLEDFAQQKADERYQRLKA
-216 DGRIYTAAYDDVV
+216 DGEEELYTS
-229 EAMEQPLK
+229 
-237 DLAAQRAQLRYDS
+237 R
-250 LRSEAQEKLADAQ
+250 
-263 QQLDDARKQLETGWT
+263 QQLLSQTQKNQLEL
-278 EYYDGLAQ
+278 E
-286 YKDGHASYIEGAG
+286 AS
-299 QYRDGLAEYDSGRAA
+299 
-314 YETARKDYENGVS
+314 
-327 QYNQGQAGYEE
+327 
-338 GQRQYQAA
+338 RQ
-346 QAQYQ
+346 
-351 EALAQYQLL
+351 
-360 EQQAAALPE
+360 
-369 DSPELP
+369 
-375 VLQAKLAAMKEQL
+375 
-388 DATAAQLSQNQAQL
+388 QLSRA
-402 EATAAQ
+402 EGTIA
-408 LAQSKAQLD
+408 D
-417 AAGAALD
+417 G
-424 DTERQLT
+424 
-431 QAREKL
+431 
-437 EESAR
+437 
-442 QLAAAKAQLEETG
+442 KAQLEIGKSQLISGKAQLQAQRQQLLQGLNQARTAKSQTAGNAYLAQANAQAQVQEQQLQASLTQVEDG
-455 PKLESARQELED
+455 LRQVESGLDQLEIAQSELELQ
-467 GERELSD
+467 EQQLQNSQTELEAAQREYDAGLLQYKEGSRQLSEGVD
-474 HEGELDD
+474 KANQQLDEAQDELGEL
-481 ARQKLEDLKEP
+481 EEP
-492 DTYVLGR
+492 DVYLLGR
-499 DTNVGYVCFES
+499 DTNIGYASFDNDS
-510 DTNIVAGVSRVFPL
+510 SIVNGIANVFPI
-524 FFFLLAALVCI
+524 FFFLVAALVCV
-535 TTMTRM
+535 TTMNRM

-660 RITFVWNRLS
+660 RLTFVWNRLS

-767 DGKTKSVTVV
+767 DGKTKPVTVV

-872 INTEGVSDE
+872 INTEGVADE

-968 NLFLTAIGGSAG
+968 NLFLTAIGGSVG

>member
-1 MLLKTAFRE
+1 MGSSMMKTTLRE
-10 IKTSLGRY
+10 IRQSLGRY
-18 LAILAIIALGV
+18 LAIMAIVALGV
-29 GFFAGLRVTRTA
+29 GLFCGLKVTRDVMVKSA
-41 MISTANHYLKDLAM
+41 QQYFEERQLYDISL
-55 FDDRILSTLGWTEE
+55 LSTVGFDT
-69 DVDAF
+69 DVAKQLSRREKVLDAQGAVSTDALL
-74 RKLDGV
+74 LDAQGKESALKVYSLLDQQNLPVLV
-80 SAAEGARS
+80 S
-88 ADVLCVGEDGSD
+88 
-100 MVLKA
+100 
-105 HSLTQQVNRLS
+105 
-116 LQAGRLPEKADEC
+116 GRLPQNAQEC
-129 VVDAWRYD
+129 VVDAQAFGKD
-137 ESALGSV
+137 AVGTMLT
-144 IRLSDNNSADTMDTF
+144 LSENNEEDTEELF
-159 ASREYTVVG
+159 AHKQFHVVG
-168 VAASPMYVNYERGG
+168 TVNSPYYANYERG
-182 TALGNGTVA
+182 TTSLGNGTIRGFMLVLKD
-191 AFVYLLPEGFAM
+191 AFDCDYDTEILSGSTPKELPSIRRSMMRRLTRWRAGWRICPAEGGRTLPEAKGGRGGGTVCLPPAALSQ
-203 DYYTEIDVTLTGA
+203 TQKNQLELEASRQQLSRAEGTIA
-216 DGRIYTAAYDDVV
+216 DG
-229 EAMEQPLK
+229 
-237 DLAAQRAQLRYDS
+237 
-250 LRSEAQEKLADAQ
+250 
-263 QQLDDARKQLETGWT
+263 
-278 EYYDGLAQ
+278 
-286 YKDGHASYIEGAG
+286 
-299 QYRDGLAEYDSGRAA
+299 
-314 YETARKDYENGVS
+314 
-327 QYNQGQAGYEE
+327 
-338 GQRQYQAA
+338 
-346 QAQYQ
+346 
-351 EALAQYQLL
+351 
-360 EQQAAALPE
+360 
-369 DSPELP
+369 
-375 VLQAKLAAMKEQL
+375 
-388 DATAAQLSQNQAQL
+388 
-402 EATAAQ
+402 
-408 LAQSKAQLD
+408 
-417 AAGAALD
+417 
-424 DTERQLT
+424 
-431 QAREKL
+431 
-437 EESAR
+437 
-442 QLAAAKAQLEETG
+442 KAQLEIGKSQLISGKAQLQAQRQQLLQQQAQLQAQRQQILQGLNQARTAKSQTAGNAYLAQANAQAQAQEQQLQASLTQVEG
-455 PKLESARQELED
+455 GLRQVESGLDQLEIAQSELELQ
-467 GERELSD
+467 EQQLQNSQTELEAAQREYDAGLLQYKEGSRQLS
-474 HEGELDD
+474 EGVDEANQQLDEAQDELDE
-481 ARQKLEDLKEP
+481 LEEP
-492 DTYVLGR
+492 DVYLLGR
-499 DTNVGYVCFES
+499 DTNIGYASFDNDS
-510 DTNIVAGVSRVFPL
+510 SIVNGIANVFPI
-524 FFFLLAALVCI
+524 FFFLVAALVCV
-535 TTMTRM
+535 TTMNRM

-767 DGKTKSVTVV
+767 DGKTKPVTVV

>member
-1 MLLKTAFRE
+1 MGSSMMKTTLRE
-10 IKTSLGRY
+10 IRQSLGRY
-18 LAILAIIALGV
+18 LAIMAIVALGV
-29 GFFAGLRVTRTA
+29 GLFCGLKVTRDVMVKSA
-41 MISTANHYLKDLAM
+41 QQYFEERQLYDISL
-55 FDDRILSTLGWTEE
+55 LSTVGFDT
-69 DVDAF
+69 DAA
-74 RKLDGV
+74 RQLSRREKVLDAQGAV
-80 SAAEGARS
+80 STDALLLDTQGKES
-88 ADVLCVGEDGSD
+88 ALKVYSLLDQQNLPVLVS
-100 MVLKA
+100 
-105 HSLTQQVNRLS
+105 
-116 LQAGRLPEKADEC
+116 GRLPQNVQEC
-129 VVDAWRYD
+129 VVDAQAFGKD
-137 ESALGSV
+137 AVGTMLT
-144 IRLSDNNSADTMDTF
+144 LSENNEEDTEELF
-159 ASREYTVVG
+159 AHKQFHVVG
-168 VAASPMYVNYERGG
+168 TVNSPYYANYERG
-182 TALGNGTVA
+182 TTSLGNGTIRGFMLVLKD
-191 AFVYLLPEGFAM
+191 AFDC
-203 DYYTEIDVTLTGA
+203 DYDTEIFVRLNTGEAAIYSEEYDAQIDEVESWLEDFAQQKADERYQRLKA
-216 DGRIYTAAYDDVV
+216 DGEEELYASRQQILSQTQKNQLEL
-229 EAMEQPLK
+229 EAS
-237 DLAAQRAQLRYDS
+237 R
-250 LRSEAQEKLADAQ
+250 
-263 QQLDDARKQLETGWT
+263 QQLSRAEGTIA
-278 EYYDGLAQ
+278 DG
-286 YKDGHASYIEGAG
+286 
-299 QYRDGLAEYDSGRAA
+299 
-314 YETARKDYENGVS
+314 
-327 QYNQGQAGYEE
+327 
-338 GQRQYQAA
+338 
-346 QAQYQ
+346 
-351 EALAQYQLL
+351 
-360 EQQAAALPE
+360 
-369 DSPELP
+369 
-375 VLQAKLAAMKEQL
+375 
-388 DATAAQLSQNQAQL
+388 
-402 EATAAQ
+402 
-408 LAQSKAQLD
+408 
-417 AAGAALD
+417 
-424 DTERQLT
+424 
-431 QAREKL
+431 
-437 EESAR
+437 
-442 QLAAAKAQLEETG
+442 KAQLEIGKSQLISGKAQLQAQRQQILQGLNQARTAKSQTAGNAYLAQANAQAQAQEQQLQASLTQVEDG
-455 PKLESARQELED
+455 LRQVESGLDQLEIAQSELELQ
-467 GERELSD
+467 EQQLQNSQTELEAAQREYDAGLLQYKEGSRQLSEGVD
-474 HEGELDD
+474 KANQQLDEAQDELGEL
-481 ARQKLEDLKEP
+481 EEP
-492 DTYVLGR
+492 DVYLLGR
-499 DTNVGYVCFES
+499 DTNIGYASFDNDS
-510 DTNIVAGVSRVFPL
+510 SIVNGIANVFPI
-524 FFFLLAALVCI
+524 FFFLVAALVCV
-535 TTMTRM
+535 TTMNRM

-767 DGKTKSVTVV
+767 DGKTKPVTVV

-803 QGEAILTA
+803 QREAILTA

-872 INTEGVSDE
+872 INTEGVADE

-968 NLFLTAIGGSAG
+968 NLFLTAIGGSVG
-980 LLLGKLLHWFVMEQI
+980 LLMGKLLHWFVMEQI

>member
-1 MLLKTAFRE
+1 MGSSMMKTTLRE
-10 IKTSLGRY
+10 IRQSLGRY
-18 LAILAIIALGV
+18 LAIMAIVALGV
-29 GFFAGLRVTRTA
+29 GLFCGLKVTRDVMVKSA
-41 MISTANHYLKDLAM
+41 QQYFEERQLYDISL
-55 FDDRILSTLGWTEE
+55 LSTVGFDT
-69 DVDAF
+69 DVAKQLSRREKVLDAQGAVSTDALL
-74 RKLDGV
+74 LDAQGKESALKVYSLLDQQNLPVLV
-80 SAAEGARS
+80 S
-88 ADVLCVGEDGSD
+88 
-100 MVLKA
+100 
-105 HSLTQQVNRLS
+105 
-116 LQAGRLPEKADEC
+116 GRVPQNAQEC
-129 VVDAWRYD
+129 VVDAQAFGKD
-137 ESALGSV
+137 AVGTMLT
-144 IRLSDNNSADTMDTF
+144 LSENNEEDTEELF
-159 ASREYTVVG
+159 AHKQFHVVG
-168 VAASPMYVNYERGG
+168 TVNSPYYANYERG
-182 TALGNGTVA
+182 TTSLGNGTIRGFMLVLKD
-191 AFVYLLPEGFAM
+191 AFDC
-203 DYYTEIDVTLTGA
+203 DYDTEIFVRLNTEGAAIYSEEYDAQIDEVESWLEDFAQQKADERYQRLKA
-216 DGRIYTAAYDDVV
+216 DGEEELYASR
-229 EAMEQPLK
+229 
-237 DLAAQRAQLRYDS
+237 
-250 LRSEAQEKLADAQ
+250 
-263 QQLDDARKQLETGWT
+263 QQLLSQTQKNQLEL
-278 EYYDGLAQ
+278 E
-286 YKDGHASYIEGAG
+286 AS
-299 QYRDGLAEYDSGRAA
+299 
-314 YETARKDYENGVS
+314 
-327 QYNQGQAGYEE
+327 
-338 GQRQYQAA
+338 RQ
-346 QAQYQ
+346 
-351 EALAQYQLL
+351 
-360 EQQAAALPE
+360 
-369 DSPELP
+369 
-375 VLQAKLAAMKEQL
+375 
-388 DATAAQLSQNQAQL
+388 QLSRA
-402 EATAAQ
+402 EGTIA
-408 LAQSKAQLD
+408 D
-417 AAGAALD
+417 G
-424 DTERQLT
+424 
-431 QAREKL
+431 
-437 EESAR
+437 
-442 QLAAAKAQLEETG
+442 KAQLEIGKSQLISGKAQLQAQRQQILQGLNQARTAKSQTAGNAYLAQANAQAQAQEQQLQASLTQVEDG
-455 PKLESARQELED
+455 LRQVESGLDQLEIAQSELELQ
-467 GERELSD
+467 EQQLQNSQTELEAAQREYDAGLLQYKEGSRQLS
-474 HEGELDD
+474 EGVDEANQQLDEAQDELDE
-481 ARQKLEDLKEP
+481 LEEP
-492 DTYVLGR
+492 DVYLLSR
-499 DTNVGYVCFES
+499 DTNIGYASFDNDS
-510 DTNIVAGVSRVFPL
+510 SIVNGIANVFPI
-524 FFFLLAALVCI
+524 FFFLVAALVCV
-535 TTMTRM
+535 TTMNRM

-767 DGKTKSVTVV
+767 DGKTKPVTVV

>member
-1 MLLKTAFRE
+1 MGSSMMKTTLRE
-10 IKTSLGRY
+10 IRQSLGRY
-18 LAILAIIALGV
+18 LAIMAIVALGV
-29 GFFAGLRVTRTA
+29 GLFCGLKVTRDVMVKSA
-41 MISTANHYLKDLAM
+41 QQYFEERQLYDISL
-55 FDDRILSTLGWTEE
+55 LSTVGFDT
-69 DVDAF
+69 DVAKQLSRREKVLDAQGAVSTDALL
-74 RKLDGV
+74 LDAQGKESALKVYSLLDQQNLPVLV
-80 SAAEGARS
+80 S
-88 ADVLCVGEDGSD
+88 
-100 MVLKA
+100 
-105 HSLTQQVNRLS
+105 
-116 LQAGRLPEKADEC
+116 GRLPQNAQEC
-129 VVDAWRYD
+129 VVDAQAFGKD
-137 ESALGSV
+137 AVGTMLT
-144 IRLSDNNSADTMDTF
+144 LSENNEEDTEELF
-159 ASREYTVVG
+159 AHKQFHVVG
-168 VAASPMYVNYERGG
+168 TVNSPYYANYERG
-182 TALGNGTVA
+182 TTSLGNGTIRGFMLVLKD
-191 AFVYLLPEGFAM
+191 AFDC
-203 DYYTEIDVTLTGA
+203 DYDTEIFVRLNTEGAAIYSEEYDAQIDEVESWLEDFAQQKADERYQRLKA
-216 DGRIYTAAYDDVV
+216 DGEEELYASR
-229 EAMEQPLK
+229 
-237 DLAAQRAQLRYDS
+237 
-250 LRSEAQEKLADAQ
+250 
-263 QQLDDARKQLETGWT
+263 QQLLSQTQKNQLEL
-278 EYYDGLAQ
+278 E
-286 YKDGHASYIEGAG
+286 AS
-299 QYRDGLAEYDSGRAA
+299 
-314 YETARKDYENGVS
+314 
-327 QYNQGQAGYEE
+327 
-338 GQRQYQAA
+338 RQ
-346 QAQYQ
+346 
-351 EALAQYQLL
+351 
-360 EQQAAALPE
+360 
-369 DSPELP
+369 
-375 VLQAKLAAMKEQL
+375 
-388 DATAAQLSQNQAQL
+388 QLSRA
-402 EATAAQ
+402 EGTIA
-408 LAQSKAQLD
+408 D
-417 AAGAALD
+417 G
-424 DTERQLT
+424 
-431 QAREKL
+431 
-437 EESAR
+437 
-442 QLAAAKAQLEETG
+442 KAQLEIGKSQLISGKAQLQAQRQQILQGLNQARTAKSQTAGNAYLAQANAQAQAQEQQLQASLTQVEDG
-455 PKLESARQELED
+455 LRQVESGLDQLELAQSELELQ
-467 GERELSD
+467 EQQLQNSQTELEAAQREYDAGLLQYKEGSRQLS
-474 HEGELDD
+474 EGVDEANQQLDEAQDELDE
-481 ARQKLEDLKEP
+481 LEEP
-492 DTYVLGR
+492 DVYLLGR
-499 DTNVGYVCFES
+499 DTNIGYASFDNDS
-510 DTNIVAGVSRVFPL
+510 SIVNGIANVFPI
-524 FFFLLAALVCI
+524 FFFLVAALVCV
-535 TTMTRM
+535 TTMNRM

-660 RITFVWNRLS
+660 RLTFVWNRLS

-684 KRFCMMVIGISG
+684 KRFCMMVVGISG

-767 DGKTKSVTVV
+767 DGKTKPVTVV
-777 IPEDTARFGDYWDL
+777 IPEDTTRFGNYWDL

-872 INTEGVSDE
+872 INTEGVADE
-881 HRLLARLM
+881 HRLLASLM

-968 NLFLTAIGGSAG
+968 NLFLTAIGGSVG
-980 LLLGKLLHWFVMEQI
+980 LVLGKLLHWFVMEQI
-995 NIDMVSFPHTVLPLS
+995 NIDMVSFPHTVMPLS

>member
-1 MLLKTAFRE
+1 MLVPK
-10 IKTSLGRY
+10 
-18 LAILAIIALGV
+18 
-29 GFFAGLRVTRTA
+29 
-41 MISTANHYLKDLAM
+41 
-55 FDDRILSTLGWTEE
+55 
-69 DVDAF
+69 DAF
-74 RKLDGV
+74 DCDYDTEIFVRLNTGG
-80 SAAEGARS
+80 AAIYSEEYDAQIDEVES
-88 ADVLCVGEDGSD
+88 WLEDF
-100 MVLKA
+100 A
-105 HSLTQQVNRLS
+105 QQ
-116 LQAGRLPEKADEC
+116 KADE
-129 VVDAWRYD
+129 RYQ
-137 ESALGSV
+137 
-144 IRLSDNNSADTMDTF
+144 RLKADGEEELY
-159 ASREYTVVG
+159 ASRQQLLSQTQKNQLELE
-168 VAASPMYVNYERGG
+168 ASRQQLSRAEG
-182 TALGNGTVA
+182 T
-191 AFVYLLPEGFAM
+191 
-203 DYYTEIDVTLTGA
+203 IA
-216 DGRIYTAAYDDVV
+216 DG
-229 EAMEQPLK
+229 
-237 DLAAQRAQLRYDS
+237 
-250 LRSEAQEKLADAQ
+250 
-263 QQLDDARKQLETGWT
+263 
-278 EYYDGLAQ
+278 
-286 YKDGHASYIEGAG
+286 
-299 QYRDGLAEYDSGRAA
+299 
-314 YETARKDYENGVS
+314 
-327 QYNQGQAGYEE
+327 
-338 GQRQYQAA
+338 
-346 QAQYQ
+346 
-351 EALAQYQLL
+351 
-360 EQQAAALPE
+360 
-369 DSPELP
+369 
-375 VLQAKLAAMKEQL
+375 
-388 DATAAQLSQNQAQL
+388 
-402 EATAAQ
+402 
-408 LAQSKAQLD
+408 
-417 AAGAALD
+417 
-424 DTERQLT
+424 
-431 QAREKL
+431 
-437 EESAR
+437 
-442 QLAAAKAQLEETG
+442 KAQLEIG
-455 PKLESARQELED
+455 KSQLISGKAQLQAQRQQKNQLELEASRQQLSRAEGTIAD
-467 GERELSD
+467 GKAQLEIGKSQLISGKAQLQAQRQQLLQQQAQLQAQRQQILQGLNQARTAKSQTAGNAYLAQANAQAQAQEQQLQASAQLQAQRQQILQGLNQARTAKSQTAGNAYLAQANAQAQAQEQQLQASLTQVEDGLRQVESGLDQLELAQSELELQEQQLQNSQTELEAAQREYDAGLLQYKEGSRQLS
-474 HEGELDD
+474 EGVDEANQQLDEAQDELDE
-481 ARQKLEDLKEP
+481 LEEP
-492 DTYVLGR
+492 DVYLLGR
-499 DTNVGYVCFES
+499 DTNIGYASFDKGSRQLSEGVDEANQQLDEAQDELDELEEPDVYLLGR
-510 DTNIVAGVSRVFPL
+510 DTNIGYASFDNDSSIVNGIANVFPI
-524 FFFLLAALVCI
+524 FFFLVAALVCV
-535 TTMTRM
+535 TTMNRMVEEQRTQIGVLKALGYDSSIVNGIANVFPIFFFLVAALVCVTTMNRM

-752 GYTRASERSMDLDLA
+752 GYTRASERSIDLDLA
-767 DGKTKSVTVV
+767 DGKTKPVTVV
-777 IPEDTARFGDYWDL
+777 IPEDTTRFGNYWDL

-872 INTEGVSDE
+872 INTEGVADE
-881 HRLLARLM
+881 HRLLAKLM

-968 NLFLTAIGGSAG
+968 NLFLTAIGGSVG
-980 LLLGKLLHWFVMEQI
+980 LVLGKLLHWFVMEQI
-995 NIDMVSFPHTVLPLS
+995 NIDMVSFPHTVMPLS

>member
-1 MLLKTAFRE
+1 MGSSMMKTTLRE
-10 IKTSLGRY
+10 IRQSLGRY
-18 LAILAIIALGV
+18 LAIMAIVALGV
-29 GFFAGLRVTRTA
+29 GLFCGLKVTRDVMVKSA
-41 MISTANHYLKDLAM
+41 QQYFEERQLYDISL
-55 FDDRILSTLGWTEE
+55 LSTVGFDT
-69 DVDAF
+69 DVAKQLSRREKVLDAQGAVSTDALL
-74 RKLDGV
+74 LDAQGNESALKVYSLLDQQNLPVLV
-80 SAAEGARS
+80 S
-88 ADVLCVGEDGSD
+88 
-100 MVLKA
+100 
-105 HSLTQQVNRLS
+105 
-116 LQAGRLPEKADEC
+116 GRMPQNVQEC
-129 VVDAWRYD
+129 VVDAQAFGKD
-137 ESALGSV
+137 
-144 IRLSDNNSADTMDTF
+144 
-159 ASREYTVVG
+159 VVG
-168 VAASPMYVNYERGG
+168 TMLTLSENNEEDTEELFAHKQFHVVGTVNSPYYANYERG
-182 TALGNGTVA
+182 TTSLGNGTIRGFMLVLKD
-191 AFVYLLPEGFAM
+191 AFDC
-203 DYYTEIDVTLTGA
+203 DYDTEIFVRLNTGEAAIYSEEYDAQIDEVESWLEDFAQQKADERYQRLKA
-216 DGRIYTAAYDDVV
+216 DGEEELYASR
-229 EAMEQPLK
+229 
-237 DLAAQRAQLRYDS
+237 
-250 LRSEAQEKLADAQ
+250 
-263 QQLDDARKQLETGWT
+263 QQLLSQTQKNQLEL
-278 EYYDGLAQ
+278 E
-286 YKDGHASYIEGAG
+286 AS
-299 QYRDGLAEYDSGRAA
+299 
-314 YETARKDYENGVS
+314 
-327 QYNQGQAGYEE
+327 
-338 GQRQYQAA
+338 RQ
-346 QAQYQ
+346 
-351 EALAQYQLL
+351 
-360 EQQAAALPE
+360 
-369 DSPELP
+369 
-375 VLQAKLAAMKEQL
+375 
-388 DATAAQLSQNQAQL
+388 QLSRA
-402 EATAAQ
+402 EGTIA
-408 LAQSKAQLD
+408 D
-417 AAGAALD
+417 G
-424 DTERQLT
+424 
-431 QAREKL
+431 
-437 EESAR
+437 
-442 QLAAAKAQLEETG
+442 KAQLEIGKTQLISGKAQLQAQRQQILQGLNQARTAKSQTAGNAYLAQANAQAQAQEQQLQASLTQVEDG
-455 PKLESARQELED
+455 LRQVESGLDQLEIAQSELELQ
-467 GERELSD
+467 EQQLQNSQTELEAAHREYDAGLLQYKEGSRQLS
-474 HEGELDD
+474 EGVDEANQQLDEAQDELDE
-481 ARQKLEDLKEP
+481 LEEP
-492 DTYVLGR
+492 DVYLLGR
-499 DTNVGYVCFES
+499 DTNIGYASFDNDS
-510 DTNIVAGVSRVFPL
+510 SIVNGIANVFPI
-524 FFFLLAALVCI
+524 FFFLVAALVCV
-535 TTMTRM
+535 TTMNRM

-739 WEELEDYLREEGR
+739 WEELADYLREEGR

-767 DGKTKSVTVV
+767 DGKTKPVTVV

-872 INTEGVSDE
+872 INTEGVADE

-968 NLFLTAIGGSAG
+968 NLFLTAIGGSVG
-980 LLLGKLLHWFVMEQI
+980 LVLGKLLHWFVMEQI
-995 NIDMVSFPHTVLPLS
+995 NIDMVSFPHTVMPLS

>member
-1 MLLKTAFRE
+1 MGSSMMKTTLRE
-10 IKTSLGRY
+10 IRQSLGRY
-18 LAILAIIALGV
+18 LAIMAIVALGV
-29 GFFAGLRVTRTA
+29 GLFCGLKVTRDVMVKSA
-41 MISTANHYLKDLAM
+41 QQYFEERQLYDISL
-55 FDDRILSTLGWTEE
+55 LSTVGFDT
-69 DVDAF
+69 DVAKQLSRREKVLDAQGAVSTDALL
-74 RKLDGV
+74 LDAQGKESALKVYSLLDQQNLPVLV
-80 SAAEGARS
+80 S
-88 ADVLCVGEDGSD
+88 
-100 MVLKA
+100 
-105 HSLTQQVNRLS
+105 
-116 LQAGRLPEKADEC
+116 GRLPQNAQEC
-129 VVDAWRYD
+129 VVDAQAFGKD
-137 ESALGSV
+137 AVGTMLT
-144 IRLSDNNSADTMDTF
+144 LSENNEEDTEELF
-159 ASREYTVVG
+159 AHKQFHVVG
-168 VAASPMYVNYERGG
+168 TVNSPYYANYERG
-182 TALGNGTVA
+182 TTSLGNGTIRGFMLVLKD
-191 AFVYLLPEGFAM
+191 AFDC
-203 DYYTEIDVTLTGA
+203 DYDTEIFVRLNTEGAAIYSEEYDAQIDEVESWLEDFAQQKADERYQRLKA
-216 DGRIYTAAYDDVV
+216 DGEEELYTS
-229 EAMEQPLK
+229 
-237 DLAAQRAQLRYDS
+237 R
-250 LRSEAQEKLADAQ
+250 
-263 QQLDDARKQLETGWT
+263 QQLLSQTQKNQLEL
-278 EYYDGLAQ
+278 E
-286 YKDGHASYIEGAG
+286 AS
-299 QYRDGLAEYDSGRAA
+299 
-314 YETARKDYENGVS
+314 
-327 QYNQGQAGYEE
+327 
-338 GQRQYQAA
+338 RQ
-346 QAQYQ
+346 
-351 EALAQYQLL
+351 
-360 EQQAAALPE
+360 
-369 DSPELP
+369 
-375 VLQAKLAAMKEQL
+375 
-388 DATAAQLSQNQAQL
+388 QLSRA
-402 EATAAQ
+402 EGTIA
-408 LAQSKAQLD
+408 D
-417 AAGAALD
+417 G
-424 DTERQLT
+424 
-431 QAREKL
+431 
-437 EESAR
+437 
-442 QLAAAKAQLEETG
+442 KAQLEIGKTQLISGKAQLQAQRQQILQGLNQARTAKSQTAGNAYLAQANAQAQAQEQQLQASLTQVEDG
-455 PKLESARQELED
+455 LRQVESGLDQLEIAQSELELQ
-467 GERELSD
+467 EQQLQNSQTELEAAQREYDAGLLQYKEGSRQLS
-474 HEGELDD
+474 EGVDEANQQLDEAQDELDE
-481 ARQKLEDLKEP
+481 LEEP
-492 DTYVLGR
+492 DVYLLGR
-499 DTNVGYVCFES
+499 DTNIGYASFDNDS
-510 DTNIVAGVSRVFPL
+510 SIVNGIANVFPI
-524 FFFLLAALVCI
+524 FFFLVAALVCV
-535 TTMTRM
+535 TTMNRM

>member
-1 MLLKTAFRE
+1 MGSSMMKTTLRE
-10 IKTSLGRY
+10 IRQSLGRY
-18 LAILAIIALGV
+18 LAIMAIVALGV
-29 GFFAGLRVTRTA
+29 GLFCGLKVTRDVMVKSA
-41 MISTANHYLKDLAM
+41 QQYFEERQLYDISL
-55 FDDRILSTLGWTEE
+55 LSTVGFDT
-69 DVDAF
+69 DVAKQLSRREKVLDAQGAVSTDALL
-74 RKLDGV
+74 LDAQGKESALKVYSLLDQQNLPVLV
-80 SAAEGARS
+80 S
-88 ADVLCVGEDGSD
+88 
-100 MVLKA
+100 
-105 HSLTQQVNRLS
+105 
-116 LQAGRLPEKADEC
+116 GRLPQNAQEC
-129 VVDAWRYD
+129 VVDAQAFGKD
-137 ESALGSV
+137 AVGTMLT
-144 IRLSDNNSADTMDTF
+144 LSENNEEDTEELF
-159 ASREYTVVG
+159 AHKQFHVVG
-168 VAASPMYVNYERGG
+168 TVNSPYYANYERG
-182 TALGNGTVA
+182 TTSLGNGTIRGFMLVLKD
-191 AFVYLLPEGFAM
+191 AFDC
-203 DYYTEIDVTLTGA
+203 DYDTEIFVRLNTEGAAIYSEEYDAQIDEVESWLEDFAQQKADERYQRLKA
-216 DGRIYTAAYDDVV
+216 DGEEELYASR
-229 EAMEQPLK
+229 
-237 DLAAQRAQLRYDS
+237 
-250 LRSEAQEKLADAQ
+250 
-263 QQLDDARKQLETGWT
+263 QQLLSQTQKNQLEL
-278 EYYDGLAQ
+278 E
-286 YKDGHASYIEGAG
+286 AS
-299 QYRDGLAEYDSGRAA
+299 
-314 YETARKDYENGVS
+314 
-327 QYNQGQAGYEE
+327 
-338 GQRQYQAA
+338 RQ
-346 QAQYQ
+346 
-351 EALAQYQLL
+351 
-360 EQQAAALPE
+360 
-369 DSPELP
+369 
-375 VLQAKLAAMKEQL
+375 
-388 DATAAQLSQNQAQL
+388 QLSRA
-402 EATAAQ
+402 EGTIA
-408 LAQSKAQLD
+408 D
-417 AAGAALD
+417 G
-424 DTERQLT
+424 
-431 QAREKL
+431 
-437 EESAR
+437 
-442 QLAAAKAQLEETG
+442 KAQLEIGKSQLISGKAQLQAQRQQILQGLNQARTAKSQTAGNAYLAQANAQAQAQEQQLQASLTQVEDG
-455 PKLESARQELED
+455 LRQVESGLDQLELAQSELELQ
-467 GERELSD
+467 EQQLQNSQTELEAAQREYDAGLLQYKEGSRQLS
-474 HEGELDD
+474 EGVDEANQQLDEAQDELDE
-481 ARQKLEDLKEP
+481 LEEP
-492 DTYVLGR
+492 DVYLLGR
-499 DTNVGYVCFES
+499 DTNIGYASFDNDS
-510 DTNIVAGVSRVFPL
+510 SIVNGIANVFPI
-524 FFFLLAALVCI
+524 FFFLVAALVCV
-535 TTMTRM
+535 TTMNRM

-660 RITFVWNRLS
+660 RLTFVWNRLS

-684 KRFCMMVIGISG
+684 KRFCMMVVGISG

-767 DGKTKSVTVV
+767 DGKTKPVTVV
-777 IPEDTARFGDYWDL
+777 IPEDTTRFGNYWDL

-872 INTEGVSDE
+872 INTEGVADE

-968 NLFLTAIGGSAG
+968 NLFLTAIGGSVG
-980 LLLGKLLHWFVMEQI
+980 LVLGKLLHWFVMEQI
-995 NIDMVSFPHTVLPLS
+995 NIDMVSFPHTVMPLS

>member
-1 MLLKTAFRE
+1 MGSSMMKTTLRE
-10 IKTSLGRY
+10 IRQSLGRY
-18 LAILAIIALGV
+18 LAIMAIVALGV
-29 GFFAGLRVTRTA
+29 GLFCGLKVTRDVMVKSA
-41 MISTANHYLKDLAM
+41 QQYFEERQLYDISL
-55 FDDRILSTLGWTEE
+55 LSTVGFDT
-69 DVDAF
+69 DVAKQLSRREKVLDAQGAVSTDALL
-74 RKLDGV
+74 LDAQGKESALKVYSLLDQQNLPVLV
-80 SAAEGARS
+80 S
-88 ADVLCVGEDGSD
+88 
-100 MVLKA
+100 
-105 HSLTQQVNRLS
+105 
-116 LQAGRLPEKADEC
+116 GRMPQNAQEC
-129 VVDAWRYD
+129 VVDAQAFGKD
-137 ESALGSV
+137 AVGTMLT
-144 IRLSDNNSADTMDTF
+144 LSENNEEDTEELF
-159 ASREYTVVG
+159 AHKQFHVVG
-168 VAASPMYVNYERGG
+168 TVNSPYYANYERG
-182 TALGNGTVA
+182 TTSLGNGTIR
-191 AFVYLLPEGFAM
+191 GFM
-203 DYYTEIDVTLTGA
+203 LVLKDTFDCDYDTEIFVRLNTGGAAIYSEEYDAQIDEVESWLEDFAQQKADERYQRLKA
-216 DGRIYTAAYDDVV
+216 DGEEELYASR
-229 EAMEQPLK
+229 
-237 DLAAQRAQLRYDS
+237 
-250 LRSEAQEKLADAQ
+250 
-263 QQLDDARKQLETGWT
+263 QQLLSQTQKNQLEL
-278 EYYDGLAQ
+278 E
-286 YKDGHASYIEGAG
+286 AS
-299 QYRDGLAEYDSGRAA
+299 
-314 YETARKDYENGVS
+314 
-327 QYNQGQAGYEE
+327 
-338 GQRQYQAA
+338 RQ
-346 QAQYQ
+346 
-351 EALAQYQLL
+351 
-360 EQQAAALPE
+360 
-369 DSPELP
+369 
-375 VLQAKLAAMKEQL
+375 
-388 DATAAQLSQNQAQL
+388 QLSRA
-402 EATAAQ
+402 EGTIA
-408 LAQSKAQLD
+408 D
-417 AAGAALD
+417 G
-424 DTERQLT
+424 
-431 QAREKL
+431 
-437 EESAR
+437 
-442 QLAAAKAQLEETG
+442 KAQLEIGKSQLISGKAQLQAQRQQILQGLNQARTAKSQTAGNAYLAQANAQAQAQEQQLQASLTQVEDG
-455 PKLESARQELED
+455 LRQVESGLDQLELAQSELELQ
-467 GERELSD
+467 EQQLQNSQTELEAAQREYDAGLLQYKEGSRRLS
-474 HEGELDD
+474 EGVDEANQQLDEAQDELDE
-481 ARQKLEDLKEP
+481 LEEP
-492 DTYVLGR
+492 DVYLLGR
-499 DTNVGYVCFES
+499 DTNIGYASFDNDS
-510 DTNIVAGVSRVFPL
+510 SIVNGIANVFPI
-524 FFFLLAALVCI
+524 FFFLVAALVCV
-535 TTMTRM
+535 TTMNRM

-767 DGKTKSVTVV
+767 DGKTKPVTVV

>member
-1 MLLKTAFRE
+1 MKNAMTKSTLRE
-10 IKTSLGRY
+10 IKGSFSRWI
-18 LAILAIIALGV
+18 AILAICALGV
-29 GFFAGLRVTRTA
+29 GFFCGLK
-41 MISTANHYLKDLAM
+41 ICKED
-55 FDDRILSTLGWTEE
+55 FILTGDTFYAQHNFYDYELMSTLGLEKK
-69 DVDAF
+69 DVTKMQA
-74 RKLDGV
+74 LDGI
-80 SAAEGARS
+80 AKARGSYS
-88 ADVLCVGEDGSD
+88 ADALFLLTDKNDEADTETGEKVAKLHTLLSDINTPALEAGKLPDKPNQCVGDARYFSADDIGKKIRITDNNKQDTKDLLAYDTYELVGICESPLYLNFERGSTSLGNGSVATYLYIPEDGWDSEVYTEIYVCLAESGKIYSD
-100 MVLKA
+100 AYKK
-105 HSLTQQVNRLS
+105 N
-116 LQAGRLPEKADEC
+116 ADAMKTPLE
-129 VVDAWRYD
+129 DALETCASSRYD
-137 ESALGSV
+137 EIV
-144 IRLSDNNSADTMDTF
+144 
-159 ASREYTVVG
+159 
-168 VAASPMYVNYERGG
+168 
-182 TALGNGTVA
+182 
-191 AFVYLLPEGFAM
+191 
-203 DYYTEIDVTLTGA
+203 TEANDKL
-216 DGRIYTAAYDDVV
+216 
-229 EAMEQPLK
+229 
-237 DLAAQRAQLRYDS
+237 
-250 LRSEAQEKLADAQ
+250 SEAQDKLDDAKQELADAEKELADGEKKIRDGQ
-263 QQLDDARKQLETGWT
+263 KELDDNQKKL
-278 EYYDGLAQ
+278 D
-286 YKDGHASYIEGAG
+286 ASKKELT
-299 QYRDGLAEYDSGRAA
+299 QSK
-314 YETARKDYENGVS
+314 KDYEAGLADYEKQKVDAYA
-327 QYNQGQAGYEE
+327 QLDAQKAQIDAAVGTPYYDQAL
-338 GQRQYQAA
+338 
-346 QAQYQ
+346 AQYQ
-351 EALAQYQLL
+351 EAK
-360 EQQAAALPE
+360 
-369 DSPELP
+369 
-375 VLQAKLAAMKEQL
+375 LQV
-388 DATAAQLSQNQAQL
+388 D
-402 EATAAQ
+402 
-408 LAQSKAQLD
+408 
-417 AAGAALD
+417 
-424 DTERQLT
+424 
-431 QAREKL
+431 
-437 EESAR
+437 
-442 QLAAAKAQLEETG
+442 AQLEEASKQLTAAKTKIDAG
-455 PKLESARQELED
+455 EDKLNDGYAKLEKGRKELETSKKK
-467 GERELSD
+467 LSD
-474 HEGELDD
+474 GRSKLADGKKKLADAEEEIED
-481 ARQKLEDLKEP
+481 ARKKVDDIENPK
-492 DTYVLGR
+492 TYVLGR
-499 DTNVGYVCFES
+499 DTNIGYVCFDN
-510 DTNIVAGVSRVFPL
+510 DTSIVDSIAKVFPV
-524 FFFLLAALVCI
+524 FFFLVAALVCM

-541 VEEQRTQIGVLKAL
+541 IDEQRTQIGVLKAL